1 MRRLKILEL
10 LKKRESVLRQKTISQ
25 LNQVSADAEK
35 CRNISTE
42 LDKLLKEKH
51 FESHELN
58 ANSFITDRHLVH
70 KMMDQKE
77 ILENRLEY
85 LETERLAAM
94 ADLNKSKEKLKV
106 FEKKRLELKVK
117 QQSALELKKDEN
129 SNLSRKAR

>member
-1 MRRLKILEL
+1 MRRLKTFEL

-25 LNQVSADAEK
+25 LNEVSADAEK
-35 CRNISTE
+35 CRNIRTE

-58 ANSFITDRHLVH
+58 ANSFITDRHLIH

-85 LETERLAAM
+85 LETERLTAI
-94 ADLNKSKEKLKV
+94 ADLDKSKEKLKV
-106 FEKKRLELKVK
+106 FEKRRLELKAK

-129 SNLSRKAR
+129 ANLSRKAR

>member
-1 MRRLKILEL
+1 MRRLKTFEL

-25 LNQVSADAEK
+25 LNEVSADAEK
-35 CRNISTE
+35 CRNIRTE

-58 ANSFITDRHLVH
+58 ANSFITDRHLIH

-85 LETERLAAM
+85 LETERLAAI
-94 ADLNKSKEKLKV
+94 ADLDKSKEKLKV
-106 FEKKRLELKVK
+106 FEKRRLELKVK

-129 SNLSRKAR
+129 ANLSRKAR

>member
-1 MRRLKILEL
+1 MRRLKTFEL

-25 LNQVSADAEK
+25 LNEVSADAEK
-35 CRNISTE
+35 CRNIRTE

-58 ANSFITDRHLVH
+58 ANSFITDRHLIH

-85 LETERLAAM
+85 LETERLTAIT
-94 ADLNKSKEKLKV
+94 DLDKSKEKLKF
-106 FEKKRLELKVK
+106 FEKRRLELKTK

-129 SNLSRKAR
+129 ANLSRKPR

>member
-1 MRRLKILEL
+1 MRRLKTFEL

-25 LNQVSADAEK
+25 LNEVSADAEK
-35 CRNISTE
+35 CRNIRTE

-58 ANSFITDRHLVH
+58 ANSFITDRHLIH

-85 LETERLAAM
+85 LETERLAAI
-94 ADLNKSKEKLKV
+94 ADLDKSKEKLKV
-106 FEKKRLELKVK
+106 FEKRRLKLKTK
-117 QQSALELKKDEN
+117 QQITLTLKKDEN
-129 SNLSRKAR
+129 ANLSRKPR

>member
-1 MRRLKILEL
+1 MRRLKTFDL

-85 LETERLAAM
+85 LETERLAAI
-94 ADLNKSKEKLKV
+94 ADLDKSKEKLKV
-106 FEKKRLELKVK
+106 FEKRRLELKAK

-129 SNLSRKAR
+129 ASLSRKVR

>member
-1 MRRLKILEL
+1 MRRLKTFDL

-85 LETERLAAM
+85 LETERLAAI
-94 ADLNKSKEKLKV
+94 ADLDKSKEKLKV
-106 FEKKRLELKVK
+106 FEKRRLELKAK

-129 SNLSRKAR
+129 ANLSRKPR

>member
-10 LKKRESVLRQKTISQ
+10 LKKRESVLRHKTILQ
-25 LNQVSADAEK
+25 LNEVSADAEK

-42 LDKLLKEKH
+42 LDNLLKEKH
-51 FESHELN
+51 FENHGLN
-58 ANSFITDRHLVH
+58 ANSFITDRHLIH

-129 SNLSRKAR
+129 ANLSRKAR

>member
-1 MRRLKILEL
+1 MRRLKTFDL

-58 ANSFITDRHLVH
+58 ANSFITDRHLIH

-85 LETERLAAM
+85 LETERLAAI
-94 ADLNKSKEKLKV
+94 ADLDKSKEKLKV
-106 FEKKRLELKVK
+106 FEKRRLELKAK

-129 SNLSRKAR
+129 ANLSRKPR